1 MAPAVRVGGRV
12 MDRANPKEIIYFNQ
26 KARQM
31 AGFLLK
37 EVAFFMK
44 NSAIDDRTGENRTL
58 MICTAQV
65 GAFEMTVI
73 KNSTGQDGTLK
84 VCSAQVTTVKA
95 DARHVCLS

>member
-31 AGFLLK
+31 TGFLLK

-44 NSAIDDRTGENRTL
+44 NSAIDDRTGENRML
-58 MICTAQV
+58 MVRAAQV

-84 VCSAQVTTVKA
+84 VCSVQVTTVKA